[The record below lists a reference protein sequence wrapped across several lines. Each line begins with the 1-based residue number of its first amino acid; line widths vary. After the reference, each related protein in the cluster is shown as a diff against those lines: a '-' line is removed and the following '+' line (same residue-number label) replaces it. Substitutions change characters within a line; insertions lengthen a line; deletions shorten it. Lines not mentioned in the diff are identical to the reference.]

1 MNPYERCCCDSL
13 HITTGMNI
21 IAVLSIIG
29 NIITISSGHET
40 SSETPAVLFIVE
52 YAVAATSLV
61 TAILALFA
69 VSRQKAELLW
79 PYLIVEAIHIV
90 YGLFKIFT
98 IFVAAVSHS
107 SNLFTYVVIISVIAY
122 GFVIYSTAVVIA
134 HRICSVRL
142 TASARSWRAIF
153 IIAASCASS
162 EYSHIS

>member
-90 YGLFKIFT
+90 RMT
-98 IFVAAVSHS
+98 T
-107 SNLFTYVVIISVIAY
+107 SNDSA
-122 GFVIYSTAVVIA
+122 TAVVIA